1 MDKYSAKSKAKSKD
15 YEDSH
20 ASWTI
25 CGFDIEDN
33 PTIQMIR
40 ITTSHLDI
48 SSVYD
53 WNYEYNYF
61 LNYYEVEKFIQ
72 YLKRKHYYLGNL
84 YEAIVSKYGE
94 YLGKGMITSDFER
107 NGISFIEDCYYYSSK
122 SRYESFEQ
130 LKSIEEFNSL
140 LKK

>member
-1 MDKYSAKSKAKSKD
+1 MYNYSAKSKAIPKD

-20 ASWTI
+20 ASCVI

-40 ITTSHLDI
+40 IIALD
-48 SSVYD
+48 YD
-53 WNYEYNYF
+53 CSNMFDWSFERNYF

-84 YEAIVSKYGE
+84 YEAIVNKYGE
-94 YLGKGMITSDFER
+94 YLENGMITFDFER
-107 NGISFIEDCYYYSSK
+107 NGISFIEDCYFYSSK
-122 SRYESFEQ
+122 SRYESFTQ
-130 LKSIEEFNSL
+130 LKSIEELNSL